1 MEEIKPRKP
10 SPPGLSL
17 IDRVFGKW
25 PGDET
30 SEELLAALERI
41 S

>member
-1 MEEIKPRKP
+1 M
-10 SPPGLSL
+10 
-17 IDRVFGKW
+17 DRLFGKW
-25 PGDET
+25 PGDER